1 MDDTFGLK
9 GKRALVTGGSRGIGR
24 AIAERLAAAGADV
37 AINYLRR
44 RNDAA
49 QAEEAVRA
57 TGVRSLLVRGNVAEE
72 EHVERIVGEVVAAWG
87 GIDIVV
93 SNAATGVLR
102 PSLELTR
109 KHWQV
114 TIETNALALAAL
126 AHHAVPAMPAPPD
139 GGRIVALSSLG
150 SRRVIPEYGAVGAS
164 KAVLE
169 AIVRQLAAEI
179 APRGITVNA
188 LLAGVVET
196 EALDFFPSRD
206 LIIEMTRTR
215 TPCGRLVTTGE
226 VADAALFLCSPLSR
240 AVTGH
245 TLVVDNGYSIIA

>member
-1 MDDTFGLK
+1 MIDTLGLR
-9 GKRALVTGGSRGIGR
+9 GKRALVTGASRGIGR

-49 QAEEAVRA
+49 ETEAAVRGA
-57 TGVRSLLVRGNVAEE
+57 GVRSLLVRGNVAEE
-72 EHVERIVGEVVAAWG
+72 EHVDRIVDEVVGAWG
-87 GIDIVV
+87 GLDIVV
-93 SNAATGVLR
+93 SNAATGILR

-114 TIETNALALAAL
+114 TIETNALALAAI
-126 AHHAVPAMPAPPD
+126 ARRAVPAMGD
-139 GGRIVALSSLG
+139 GGRIAALSSLG

-164 KAVLE
+164 KAILE
-169 AIVRQLAAEI
+169 ALVRQLAAEL

-215 TPCGRLVTTGE
+215 TPCGRLVTVEE

-245 TLVVDNGYSIIA
+245 TLVVDNGYSIVA

>member
-1 MDDTFGLK
+1 MNDTLGLK

-57 TGVRSLLVRGNVAEE
+57 AGVRCLLVRGNVAEE
-72 EHVERIVGEVVAAWG
+72 EQVERIVGDVVAAWG

-126 AHHAVPAMPAPPD
+126 AHHAVPAMPD

-164 KAVLE
+164 KAILE

-196 EALDFFPSRD
+196 EALDFFPSRE
-206 LIIEMTRTR
+206 LIVDMTRTR
-215 TPCGRLVTTGE
+215 TPCGRLVTTQE